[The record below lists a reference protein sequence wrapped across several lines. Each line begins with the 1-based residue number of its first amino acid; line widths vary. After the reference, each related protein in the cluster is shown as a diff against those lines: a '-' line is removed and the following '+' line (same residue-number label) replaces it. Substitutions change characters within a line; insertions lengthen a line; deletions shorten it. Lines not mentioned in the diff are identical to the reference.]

1 MPFPRASGVLCHP
14 TSFPSRFGIGDLGR
28 GAYEFIDWLATAK
41 QQLWQVLPLGPTGYG
56 DSPYQCFSAFA
67 GNPMLISP
75 EGLAYSGLLPHSALA
90 GVPSFPEERVDFG
103 PVIAYKQNLLR
114 KAYEHF
120 SANATAEQRAGY
132 ESFKLANASWLPDFA
147 LFMAIKARFG
157 GGSWHEWPRELRLRE
172 AVAMDAARRELASE
186 VNYHVFL
193 QWAFWDQ
200 WSALRTRA
208 VEKGIRIIGD
218 LPIFVAE
225 DSADV
230 WANPE
235 QFKLDEEGNP
245 TVIAG
250 VPPDLFSADGQRW
263 GNPHYNWEQMRTD
276 GFRWWIERVKATLK
290 FVDIVRIDHFRGF
303 AAAWE
308 IPAAEETAIKGK
320 WVKAPG
326 RDLFLAL
333 RAEFGELPFIAED
346 LGVIT
351 PDVDE
356 LRLEFGMPG
365 MNILQFAFGM
375 ELNPKYLPYNYVSNS
390 IVYPGTHDNNTTVGY
405 YWEPERAEIERHNI
419 RRYLRTDGHDI
430 AWDFIWAAWSS
441 VSDQAVA
448 TLQDV
453 MSLGAEARMNFPS
466 RASGNWHW
474 RYSPQMLAGHL
485 AYRLADLTELYGRCA
500 PEADEEKPEGADAKA
515 AADSV
520 WPKGYPR

>member
-28 GAYEFIDWLATAK
+28 GAYQFIDWLATAK

-75 EGLAYSGLLPHSALA
+75 EGMAHSGLLPHSALSA
-90 GVPSFPEERVDFG
+90 APDFPGDRVDFG
-103 PVIAYKQNLLR
+103 PVIGYKQGLLR
-114 KAYEHF
+114 AAYEHF
-120 SANATAEQRAGY
+120 KANATREQRAGY
-132 ESFKLANASWLPDFA
+132 AWFQDESASWLPDYA
-147 LFMAIKARFG
+147 LFMAIKAQHG
-157 GGSWHEWPRELRLRE
+157 GGSWHDWPRALRLRE
-172 AVAMDAARRELASE
+172 AAALAAARAELADE
-186 VNYHVFL
+186 VGYHAFL
-193 QWAFWDQ
+193 QWVFWDQ
-200 WSALRTRA
+200 WSALKARA
-208 VEKGIRIIGD
+208 AENGIRIIGD
-218 LPIFVAE
+218 VPIFVAE

-250 VPPDLFSADGQRW
+250 VPPDLFSASGQRW
-263 GNPHYNWEQMRTD
+263 GNPHYNWEQMRAD
-276 GFRWWIERVKATLK
+276 GYRWWIDRVKQTLK
-290 FVDIVRIDHFRGF
+290 FVDIARIDHFRGF

-308 IPAAEETAIKGK
+308 IPADEETAIAGK
-320 WVKAPG
+320 WIKAPG
-326 RDLFLAL
+326 RELFVAL
-333 RAEFGELPFIAED
+333 RDAIGELPFIAED

-351 PDVDE
+351 PDVDA
-356 LRLEFGMPG
+356 LRLEFDLPG
-365 MNILQFAFGM
+365 MKILQFAFGM
-375 ELNPKYLPYNYVSNS
+375 ELAPKYLPHNYESNS

-405 YWEPERAEIERHNI
+405 YWEPERTELERHYI
-419 RRYLRTDGHDI
+419 RRYLRTDAHDI

-441 VSDQAVA
+441 ASDQAVA

-474 RYSPQMLAGHL
+474 RYTEPMLASHL
-485 AYRLADLTELYGRCA
+485 AYRLADLTEIYERSA
-500 PEADEEKPEGADAKA
+500 PEPEEEPAEGAEAEEDP
-515 AADSV
+515 V